1 MSLARAETS
10 FDLSFEEAGRV
21 VAAAHGRGLEVA
33 SIDVQPAAEPRLIV
47 VLRPAKRPEEEV
59 LVTGVAL
66 GRAEAVVAARAK
78 AGQFPTRI
86 ALGGG
91 DDARELSIVFR
102 RGLDLSARLI
112 GPRALRDV
120 QGRLFFELDPLA
132 VDPGYLV
139 VDVAG
144 FLATGEQPRIIA
156 VVRASEQ
163 RVRWAVHVDDIAP
176 AAWPESEQVRAL
188 SRTASPVRAIP
199 LSSDRVLSL
208 WHDVVF
214 EPWPEPH
221 PFAERTLVHARAGNV
236 EALRQVAR
244 TAELDEDRRLVSV
257 GSSPGGEL
265 IGVFGGTGRD
275 TPLERQ
281 WHVTVGD
288 VAAADAADEFVAEL
302 MRKTGARHG
311 QLAIARGEALVI
323 DRAYTFAEEGYPQ
336 ATGDHYIRVGSVSK
350 VLTTLAALSPLA
362 GWPEPLDLDEPV
374 LRTNDGGAD
383 AEAYELTLRH
393 LLTHR
398 SGLRTVPTIRHDE
411 PGHALSEKSLAT
423 LSGGAPIG
431 GPGDVLAALRGAAG
445 VRAFARRPAR
455 AGERHHDYANEGF
468 TLLGEI
474 LAQRAYGDA
483 SAFERLLVERLLVA
497 AGMSGERGVMFARGA
512 RASAERGESPPEP
525 SSPSWGRRR
534 FDDLGTGSLTP
545 VPWTLNGA
553 FIGGAA
559 GIALPAATI
568 AKVVARIGPNPR
580 WSDAAVRRLLEPT
593 VGHERQVL
601 GLLRAP
607 PAFWT
612 MRDGERGLATFPV
625 ERVYHNGQIE
635 GGAALVVHQFPRD
648 FASAPTAATLTA
660 VVAIS
665 QVGPLF
671 YDTVGKDLLGVL
683 ARWEKPPLQQTRRSS
698 G

>member
-21 VAAAHGRGLEVA
+21 VATAHRRGLEVA
-33 SIDVQPAAEPRLIV
+33 SIDVQTAADPSFIV
-47 VLRPAKRPEEEV
+47 VLRPTKRPEEEL
-59 LVTGVAL
+59 LVTGITL

-91 DDARELSIVFR
+91 EDARELSIVFR
-102 RGLDLSARLI
+102 RGLDVSARLI

-120 QGRLFFELDPLA
+120 QGRLFFEVDPLA
-132 VDPGYLV
+132 IDPGYLV

-144 FLATGEQPRIIA
+144 FLAPGEQPRIIA

-163 RVRWAVHVDDIAP
+163 RIRWAVHVDDIAP
-176 AAWPESEQVRAL
+176 SAWPKCEQVRAL
-188 SRTASPVRAIP
+188 SRTAFPVRAIP

-208 WHDVVF
+208 WHDIVF

-221 PFAERTLVHARAGNV
+221 PFSERALAHARAGNV
-236 EALRQVAR
+236 EALQQAAR
-244 TAELDEDRRLVSV
+244 SAELDEDRRLVSM

-265 IGVFGGTGRD
+265 IGVFGGAGRD

-281 WHVTVGD
+281 WHVTVED
-288 VAAADAADEFVAEL
+288 VAGADAVDAFVAEL

-311 QLAIARGEALVI
+311 QLAVARGEALVL
-323 DRAYTFAEEGYPQ
+323 DRAYTFAEQGYPQ
-336 ATGDHYIRVGSVSK
+336 ATGDQCIRVGSVSK
-350 VLTTLAALSPLA
+350 ALTTLAALSPLA

-374 LRTNDGGAD
+374 LRANEDDAD
-383 AEAYELTLRH
+383 VYELTLRH

-411 PGHALSEKSLAT
+411 PGHALSEKSVAT
-423 LSGGAPIG
+423 LSRGASIAA
-431 GPGDVLAALRGAAG
+431 PGDVLAALRGAAG

-455 AGERHHDYANEGF
+455 ADERHHDYANEGF
-468 TLLGEI
+468 TLLGEV

-497 AGMSGERGVMFARGA
+497 AGISGDRGVMFARGA
-512 RASAERGESPPEP
+512 RASADRGETPPEP
-525 SSPSWGRRR
+525 SSPSWGKRR
-534 FDDLGTGSLTP
+534 FDDLGSGALTP

-568 AKVVARIGPNPR
+568 ATVVARIGPSPR
-580 WSDAAVRRLLEPT
+580 WSDAAVRRLLEPA

-612 MRDGERGLATFPV
+612 MRDRERGLATFPV

-648 FASAPTAATLTA
+648 FASAPSAATLTA

-683 ARWEKPPLQQTRRSS
+683 ARCERTAFQGSR
-698 G
+698 